1 MAIVRHIVLKL
12 VIENRVFELFGV
24 TKVNLRKKSSKIRR
38 CLICFTY
45 QSDLFVLVDEKI
57 LWLEVTMHDLEV
69 KALLE
74 SLDDTSCIEV
84 GHFG

>member
-24 TKVNLRKKSSKIRR
+24 TKVN
-38 CLICFTY
+38 